1 MAEKKFLTESDI
13 REAKLDAR
21 LARLAAAGDWD
32 KVMVELDRFD
42 ANNERRHKTHRDG
55 TGLTLLDRK
64 AKEGEYFCG
73 NLLLKLCRATDWIDI
88 IFSQDPEDLHHLV
101 EDEVISAALRELTPV
116 QKKVLL
122 DNIVHRF
129 PTENL
134 AKEMG
139 CSTRNIT
146 KHRQKALDAIRRSI
160 GIKKQVRTAL
170 QFGLKVDIMIT

>member
-1 MAEKKFLTESDI
+1 MAEKNFLTEADK
-13 REAKLDAR
+13 REAKLDAK
-21 LARLAAAGDWD
+21 LEKLAAASGKWD
-32 KVMVELDRFD
+32 KVMAELDRFD
-42 ANNERRHKTHRDG
+42 ANNERRHKTHRDDMD
-55 TGLTLLDRK
+55 LTLLDRK

-73 NLLLKLCRATDWIDI
+73 NRLLKLCRANDWIDI

-101 EDEVISAALRELTPV
+101 EDEAISAALRAV

-129 PTENL
+129 PAENL

-146 KHRQKALDAIRRSI
+146 KHRQKALDAIHKAI
-160 GIKKQVRTAL
+160 GIKK
-170 QFGLKVDIMIT
+170 